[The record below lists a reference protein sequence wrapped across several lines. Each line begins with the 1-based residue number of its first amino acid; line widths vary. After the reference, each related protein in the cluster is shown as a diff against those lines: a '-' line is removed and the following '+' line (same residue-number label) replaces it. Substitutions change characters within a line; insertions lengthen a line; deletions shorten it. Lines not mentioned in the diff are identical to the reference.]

1 MSSCSG
7 LFRGVSYS
15 GEPTQPRLMVGEH
28 IFAPL
33 NKSFTLEFDLST
45 RYCLGWRDLEN
56 STSHPCPDRAVIDPK
71 YDTCPACQKRTG
83 FNPAFYNVASVSP
96 QQEKLNQ
103 EPHILYL
110 AHFGGDTVKVG
121 ISRAKRGIHRLL
133 EQGAR
138 SALVLDTFP
147 TALIARSYEAKIAAL
162 PGLRET
168 FSIRTKLTL
177 LERSY
182 DHIASEKLLF
192 ETKRSL
198 ETTLNTKFSGNE
210 VRSFDDVFLSHTFA
224 AEPFTP
230 LPTPEI
236 ISGTCVAVAG
246 SILIMRYDDH
256 QLALPLKPLTG
267 YKLAVSKKVVP
278 LDLPPRQASLF

>member
-1 MSSCSG
+1 
-7 LFRGVSYS
+7 
-15 GEPTQPRLMVGEH
+15 MVGEH
-28 IFAPL
+28 IFAPVD
-33 NKSFTLEFDLST
+33 KSFTLEFDLST

-168 FSIRTKLTL
+168 FSIRTKLSL

-182 DHIASEKLLF
+182 DHTASEELLF
-192 ETKRSL
+192 KTKRSL

-210 VRSFDDVFLSHTFA
+210 VRSFDDVFFSHDFA

-230 LPTPEI
+230 LPTPKI
-236 ISGTCVAVAG
+236 ISGTCAAVAG
-246 SILIMRYDDH
+246 SILIMRYDDQ

-267 YKLAVSKKVVP
+267 YKLAASKKVVL